1 MQDRRL
7 FPRYSFSSPVEL
19 RSRQG
24 GHFDA
29 QTSEISSVGIGLL
42 MARTTV
48 VALAQG
54 GPTLT
59 TGDQFELIVAGAA
72 DPYFGDSLR
81 VGCRVG
87 HVRRLS
93 KEQYLV
99 GALYADPSPAQEAEI
114 AALVERA
121 RPKVFR

>member
-24 GHFDA
+24 ERLDA

-42 MARTTV
+42 MTRTAV

-54 GPTLT
+54 GSILT
-59 TGDQFELIVAGAA
+59 IGDEFELIVAGAA

-81 VGCRVG
+81 MDCRVG

-93 KEQYLV
+93 KDQYLV
-99 GALYADPSPAQEAEI
+99 GARYADPSPAQEAEI

-121 RPKVFR
+121 RLKVFR